1 MSFPSSL
8 SSDPSHDVITIL
20 VLQMDKVVS
29 NWDISVLHCLNE
41 IDWFLFHQF
50 TITIL
55 DVNKS
60 EITWNIRGNFDG
72 LWVLILREV
81 IINVVVVLGVNELE
95 VQWYLSKSL
104 ECLTGNSDS
113 IFISIHLLGL
123 EKC

>member
-95 VQWYLSKSL
+95 VQWYLS
-104 ECLTGNSDS
+104 
-113 IFISIHLLGL
+113 
-123 EKC
+123 